1 MINRNLD
8 IFKSNLTSLKNA
20 SHDKNKNEYMTHSC
34 IEVINFDKVKEQYIK
49 NLYLKEPPSSN
60 DCLVF
65 NNKNKKWLFIEF
77 KNGQINKIVQAELKK
92 KIYDSLLIL
101 FDILQK
107 DNANISA
114 SRIYID
120 YILVYNDKANINS
133 KDPILIQKRLSDPA
147 NVEYSNSFINLA
159 KSIAK
164 TTKSEHLICF
174 KLSSFKN
181 FCFNDVYTFNQK
193 EFEEYIKNQFS

>member
-1 MINRNLD
+1 M
-8 IFKSNLTSLKNA
+8 
-20 SHDKNKNEYMTHSC
+20 
-34 IEVINFDKVKEQYIK
+34 
-49 NLYLKEPPSSN
+49 
-60 DCLVF
+60 
-65 NNKNKKWLFIEF
+65 
-77 KNGQINKIVQAELKK
+77 
-92 KIYDSLLIL
+92 IL